1 MTARGDRYACGNCT
15 AVVRRIGKHTNQKH
29 PGQPVKAEKVLS

>member
-1 MTARGDRYACGNCT
+1 MRSHGSRYACGHCK

-29 PGQPVKAEKVLS
+29 PGLPVKAEKVA